1 MEMKKVLIIIFSLFL
16 FITNIKAYENEI
28 FKINISEDY
37 KLEEQEKENS
47 YKWIKDNKYIS
58 ISVSDNSELKYN
70 ITKFTDEDLQK
81 QKEYL
86 EGSIN
91 ENLSKYNITSEVK
104 EIKLSEDKT
113 TLTYDIYYPSKD
125 TIGYDIYQRGKMYTT
140 THYILTIIYNS
151 DEEIKDD
158 NQEYINLINSLTILD
173 DPIKEPNP
181 MIKYYLLGGIV
192 IVVSSFAI
200 LLIIKKKH
208 K

>member
-1 MEMKKVLIIIFSLFL
+1 MEMKKVLIILFSLFL

-37 KLEEQEKENS
+37 KLEEQKTENN

-192 IVVSSFAI
+192 IVVLSFAI

>member
-1 MEMKKVLIIIFSLFL
+1 MKKVLIILFSLFL

-37 KLEEQEKENS
+37 KLEEQEKENN

-192 IVVSSFAI
+192 IVVLSFAI

>member
-37 KLEEQEKENS
+37 KLEEQEKENN

-192 IVVSSFAI
+192 IVVLSFAI

>member
-1 MEMKKVLIIIFSLFL
+1 MKKVLIILFSLFL

-37 KLEEQEKENS
+37 KLEEQETENN

-192 IVVSSFAI
+192 IVVLSFAI

>member
-1 MEMKKVLIIIFSLFL
+1 MEMKKVLIILFSLFL

-37 KLEEQEKENS
+37 KLEEQEKENN

-192 IVVSSFAI
+192 IVVLSFAI

>member
-1 MEMKKVLIIIFSLFL
+1 
-16 FITNIKAYENEI
+16 
-28 FKINISEDY
+28 
-37 KLEEQEKENS
+37 
-47 YKWIKDNKYIS
+47 
-58 ISVSDNSELKYN
+58 
-70 ITKFTDEDLQK
+70 
-81 QKEYL
+81 
-86 EGSIN
+86 
-91 ENLSKYNITSEVK
+91 
-104 EIKLSEDKT
+104 
-113 TLTYDIYYPSKD
+113 
-125 TIGYDIYQRGKMYTT
+125 MYTT

>member
-1 MEMKKVLIIIFSLFL
+1 MEMKKVLIILFSLFL

>member
-1 MEMKKVLIIIFSLFL
+1 MKKVLIILFSLFL

-37 KLEEQEKENS
+37 KLEEQEKENN

>member
-37 KLEEQEKENS
+37 KLEEQEKENN

>member
-1 MEMKKVLIIIFSLFL
+1 MKKVLIILFSLFL

-37 KLEEQEKENS
+37 KLEEQETENN

-81 QKEYL
+81 QREYL

-192 IVVSSFAI
+192 IVVLSFAI

>member
-1 MEMKKVLIIIFSLFL
+1 MKKVLIILFSLFL

-28 FKINISEDY
+28 FKIDISEDY
-37 KLEEQEKENS
+37 KLEEQEKENN

-81 QKEYL
+81 QREYL

-192 IVVSSFAI
+192 IVVVSFAI

>member
-1 MEMKKVLIIIFSLFL
+1 MEMKKVLIILFSLFL

-37 KLEEQEKENS
+37 KLEEQEKENN

>member
-1 MEMKKVLIIIFSLFL
+1 MKKVLIILFSLFL

-37 KLEEQEKENS
+37 KLEEQKTENN

-192 IVVSSFAI
+192 IVVLSFAI

>member
-1 MEMKKVLIIIFSLFL
+1 MEMKKVLIILFSLFL

-37 KLEEQEKENS
+37 KLEEQEKENN

-158 NQEYINLINSLTILD
+158 NQEYINLINSLIILD

>member
-1 MEMKKVLIIIFSLFL
+1 MEMKKVLIILFSLFL

-37 KLEEQEKENS
+37 KLEEQEKENN

-158 NQEYINLINSLTILD
+158 NKEYINLINSLTILD

>member
-1 MEMKKVLIIIFSLFL
+1 MKKVLIILFSLFL

>member
-1 MEMKKVLIIIFSLFL
+1 MEMKKVLIILFSLFL

-192 IVVSSFAI
+192 IVVLSFAI